1 MTGET
6 PDLRNRR
13 ILYGRRSARGLS
25 ERRKSLVETL
35 LPSVSVKLDALAR
48 PQSLFS
54 HKIDDLWLEVGFG
67 GGEHLA
73 AQALAN
79 PNVGLIGCEPF
90 IEGVARALEHI
101 EDDAIQ
107 NVRLHPDDAR
117 EVIERLPDARL
128 GRVFVLFPDPWPKTR
143 HWKRRFINPDNLTA
157 LARVMRSGAELRVA
171 SDKPDY
177 IAWTEQQIAAN
188 SAFELREKNRSRPAD
203 WPATRYEQ
211 KGIKAGSPCAYLSIV
226 RQ

>member
-25 ERRKSLVETL
+25 ERRKQLVETL
-35 LPSVSVKLDALAR
+35 LPRVAVQLDALDR
-48 PQSLFS
+48 PQSLFA

-73 AQALAN
+73 AQAATH
-79 PNVGLIGCEPF
+79 PNIGLIGCEPF
-90 IEGVARALEHI
+90 IEGVGRALEHI
-101 EDDAIQ
+101 EDAGLQ

-117 EVIERLPDARL
+117 EVIERLPDNSL

-143 HWKRRFINPDNLTA
+143 HWKRRFINPDNLIA
-157 LARVMRSGAELRVA
+157 LARVMRPGAELRVA

-177 IAWTEQQIAAN
+177 ISWTEQLVAPN
-188 SAFELREKNRSRPAD
+188 PAFELRKKHQSRPAD

-211 KGIKAGSPCAYLSIV
+211 KGVKAGSPCAYLSID
-226 RQ
+226 RL